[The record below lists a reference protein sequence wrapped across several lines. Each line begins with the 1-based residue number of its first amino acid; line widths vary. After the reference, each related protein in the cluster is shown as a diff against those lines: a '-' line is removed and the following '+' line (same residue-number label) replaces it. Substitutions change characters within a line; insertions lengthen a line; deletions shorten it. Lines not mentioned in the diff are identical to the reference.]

1 MDSTRLVSVCV
12 AALPSLALGQSFT
25 VVNEPWPGE
34 ANHAQ
39 MLSGL
44 FGGEFS
50 STGTVAGVNFHR
62 SGGSTTDAGFTNGS
76 FRAVRLA
83 DAGGSGTQN
92 LENLAGGDDTMF
104 GRGSYEAKSIG
115 GFSSLSHVFGTIS
128 TTGQFDAL
136 LGAGSSGARRL
147 HPRNEFAW
155 GLSVSNGSLYA
166 TDTLANGGIDAAVT
180 YAVYDQNDAF
190 IGAVLFFEDWTGV
203 TSDFDY
209 NDFAVLLTLAPTPN
223 AAMLG
228 LVGLGG
234 LGVISG
240 RRRR

>member
-1 MDSTRLVSVCV
+1 
-12 AALPSLALGQSFT
+12 
-25 VVNEPWPGE
+25 VNEPWPGE
-34 ANHAQ
+34 ATHAQ

-50 STGTVAGVNFHR
+50 STGTVAGINFHR
-62 SGGSTTDAGFTNGS
+62 SGGSTTDAGYTNGS
-76 FRAVRLA
+76 FRAVRLS
-83 DAGGSGTQN
+83 DTGGTGTQN

-104 GRGSYEAKSIG
+104 GRGSYEAKVIG
-115 GFSSLSHVFGTIS
+115 GYSSLSHQFGTVGS
-128 TTGQFDAL
+128 TGQFESL
-136 LGAGSSGARRL
+136 LSSGSNGARRL
-147 HPRNEFAW
+147 HPRGEFAW
-155 GLSVSNGSLYA
+155 GLSVSNGSLYS
-166 TDTLANGGIDAAVT
+166 TDTLSNGGGIDAAVT

-190 IGAVLFFEDWTGV
+190 VGAVLFFEDWTGV
-203 TSDFDY
+203 SSDFDY

-228 LVGLGG
+228 LAGLGG